1 MGSAE
6 AKAFIAKV
14 GPIIQK
20 KAKEHGYKVC
30 SPIIAQAVIESRYG
44 ESGLAQYHNYFGLKC
59 GSAWKGPSVNM
70 KTKEEYNSQ
79 LVNIRDNFRV
89 YPTLEDGVEGYFQ
102 FISTKRY
109 SNLLTAETPEEYL
122 KRIKADGY
130 ATSSS
135 YVNTN
140 MSCINKY
147 DLTKW
152 DWNNTPANYPEP
164 TRVLK
169 RGMKGDDVRWVQ
181 LKLSEK
187 GYPVGAIDGDFGPTT
202 EKCVKQYQTDIFVDG
217 YVGQLTIDK
226 LKGGK

>member
-6 AKAFIAKV
+6 AKAFIARV

-20 KAKEHGYKVC
+20 KAKERGYKVC

-44 ESGLAQYHNYFGLKC
+44 ESGLAKYHNYFGLKC
-59 GSAWKGPSVNM
+59 GSSWKGPSVNM

-89 YPTLEDGVEGYFQ
+89 FPDLESGIDGYFD

-109 SNLLTAETPEEYL
+109 ANLKSAETPEEYL

-135 YVNTN
+135 YVQTN
-140 MSCINKY
+140 MDCIRRYEIDTKY
-147 DLTKW
+147 DW
-152 DWNNTPANYPEP
+152 APVVYPEP
-164 TRVLK
+164 ARLLK
-169 RGMKGDDVRWVQ
+169 RGMSGEDVKWLQKR
-181 LKLSEK
+181 LSEK
-187 GYPVGAIDGDFGPTT
+187 GYSPGNIDGIYGAKT
-202 EKCVKQYQTDIFVDG
+202 EQCVKDFQTKVFVDG
-217 YVGQLTIDK
+217 IVGPLTLDK
-226 LKGGK
+226 LKGGN